1 VSRKHLGDGEAPPV
15 HARAGRWLEENRDAI
30 AAINAFIDDHGLL
43 VPRTRSSHNFR
54 GGHGCELRVQKRH

>member
-1 VSRKHLGDGEAPPV
+1 V